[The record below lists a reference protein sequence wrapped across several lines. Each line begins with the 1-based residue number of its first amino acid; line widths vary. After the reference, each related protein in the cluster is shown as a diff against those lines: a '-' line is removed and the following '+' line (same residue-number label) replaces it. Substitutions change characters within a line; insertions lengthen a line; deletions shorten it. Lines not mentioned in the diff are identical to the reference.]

1 MLTRIVAP
9 PASVPVFAAELPPPV
24 KLLPIREL
32 SGRPGH
38 QLYWAFDFD
47 GQRHGIVR
55 HRIVL

>member
-1 MLTRIVAP
+1 MLTRIVVLT
-9 PASVPVFAAELPPPV
+9 ASVPVFAAELPPPV

-47 GQRHGIVR
+47 GKR